1 MAINEKRV
9 AQHVRSFEKALG
21 GYAHNEPLSRYLT
34 RFFKENKQMGSSDRK
49 MTSRFIYN
57 YFRLGNA
64 LKDQPLLDR
73 LCFSEFLCEVDSA
86 LVSLQYPDLAEQI
99 SDPLNQKIQLVQS
112 KVSFDINEIFPL
124 LDHLSEDINKESFL
138 RSHFVQPDLFI
149 RAKRGHEDEVKFT
162 LGQNDIAYKAFSA
175 NTLIL
180 PNGFR
185 LQDFSKLEGK
195 YEVQD
200 LSSQK
205 TIEFMDASAN
215 ESWWDACAASGGK
228 ALMLLDKYPA
238 LNLFVSDIRL
248 SILRNL
254 NDRFDKAEVKAPR
267 RQKILDLTAD
277 TTEILGKEEFD
288 GIILDVPCSG
298 SGTWGRT
305 PEMIQQI
312 TEEKLQGFSALQKK
326 ITSNVVKHLRIGQPL
341 VYMTCSVYAD
351 ENEQVVH
358 YLVDQF
364 GFEIEKMELIK
375 GYENKADSM
384 FAARLIRKR

>member
-9 AQHVRSFEKALG
+9 AQHVRSFEKALS

-64 LKDQPLLDR
+64 LHEQSLLEK
-73 LCFSEFLCEVDSA
+73 LCFAEFLCESDSA
-86 LVSLQYPDLAEQI
+86 LVSLHYPDLFVQI
-99 SDPLNQKIQLVQS
+99 SAPLGHKIQLLQS
-112 KVSFDINEIFPL
+112 KVSFDSNEIFPL
-124 LDHLSEDINKESFL
+124 LEHLSESVDKENFL
-138 RSHFVQPDLFI
+138 KSHFVQPDLFI
-149 RAKRGHEDEVKFT
+149 RIKRGQASVVRSSLD
-162 LGQNDIAYKAFSA
+162 QQDIAYKVCNENA
-175 NTLIL
+175 LVL

-185 LQDFSKLEGK
+185 LQDFPKLEGK

-205 TIEFMDASAN
+205 TIAFMQAGSG

-228 ALMLLDKYPA
+228 ALMLLDKYPT
-238 LNLFVSDIRL
+238 LNLLVSDIRL

-254 NDRFDKAEVKAPR
+254 NDRFDKAEVKTPR
-267 RQKILDLTAD
+267 RQKILDLILD
-277 TTEILGKEEFD
+277 TTEILGNEEFD
-288 GIILDVPCSG
+288 GIILDVPCTG

-305 PEMIQQI
+305 PEMIQQMTI
-312 TEEKLQGFSALQKK
+312 EKLHEFSALQKK
-326 ITSNVVKHLRIGQPL
+326 IASNVVKHLKVGKSL

-351 ENEQVVH
+351 ENENVVQ

-364 GFEIEKMELIK
+364 GFEIDKMELIN
-375 GYENKADSM
+375 GYKDKADSM
-384 FAARLIRKR
+384 FAARLVRTR

>member
-9 AQHVRSFEKALG
+9 AQHVRSFEKALS

-64 LKDQPLLDR
+64 LKDQPLLER
-73 LCFSEFLCEVDSA
+73 LCFAEFLCEVDSA
-86 LVSLQYPDLAEQI
+86 LVSLKYPDLAEQI
-99 SDPLNQKIQLVQS
+99 SDPLNQKIQLLQS
-112 KVSFDINEIFPL
+112 KVSFDSNEIFPL
-124 LDHLSEDINKESFL
+124 LDRLSESVDKENFL

-149 RAKRGHEDEVKFT
+149 RVKRGLEDEVKFT
-162 LGQNDIAYKAFSA
+162 LGQNDIAYKAFNA

-185 LQDFSKLEGK
+185 LQDFPKLEGK

-205 TIEFMDASAN
+205 TIEFMEASAK

-305 PEMIQQI
+305 PEMIQQM
-312 TEEKLQGFSALQKK
+312 TKEKLQEFSVLQKK
-326 ITSNVVKHLRIGQPL
+326 IASNVVKHLRLGQPL
-341 VYMTCSVYAD
+341 IYMTCSVYTD
-351 ENEQVVH
+351 ENEQVVNF
-358 YLVDQF
+358 LVDQF